1 MKIILI
7 LKTCKSKKIAIKKKG
22 LNLIENKTYGA
33 WNHKKKISNKTNR
46 NKKNEN
52 LIWNIKK

>member
-33 WNHKKKISNKTNR
+33 WNHKKKKSQTKQI
-46 NKKNEN
+46 E
-52 LIWNIKK
+52 IKRMRTSFEI